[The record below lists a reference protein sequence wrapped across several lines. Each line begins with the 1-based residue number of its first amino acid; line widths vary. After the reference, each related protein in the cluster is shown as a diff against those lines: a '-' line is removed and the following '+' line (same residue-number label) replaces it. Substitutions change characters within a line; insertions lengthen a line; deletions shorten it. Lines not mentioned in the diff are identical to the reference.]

1 MPLNQAASI
10 CEKSGAQAKLAQA
23 REDLRSLH
31 LLRIRCPLSTAPLM
45 QTLKMQEAVDASRAF
60 LTARWGV
67 VRVWGFKE
75 WRHGDKPSPGHKR
88 TKASQPTLTQ

>member
-1 MPLNQAASI
+1 MPLDQAASI

-23 REDLRSLH
+23 QQDLRSLH
-31 LLRIRCPLSTAPLM
+31 LLRMRDAVPLM

-60 LTARWGV
+60 LTARWGA
-67 VRVWGFKE
+67 VRVWFKE